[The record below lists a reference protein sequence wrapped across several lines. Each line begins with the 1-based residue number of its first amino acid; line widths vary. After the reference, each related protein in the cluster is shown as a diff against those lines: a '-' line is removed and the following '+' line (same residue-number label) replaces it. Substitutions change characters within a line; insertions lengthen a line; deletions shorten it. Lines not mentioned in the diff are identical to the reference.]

1 MANMRPELVEA
12 LRNPDFVSR
21 SSRDPAA
28 VRIYIKWFEG
38 CFVGNKWLRV
48 VVKLEDDNDSYVLT
62 AFVRSRADV
71 GDIIW
76 QKENP

>member
-1 MANMRPELVEA
+1 MVES

-21 SSRDPAA
+21 SSRDPAT
-28 VRIYIKWFEG
+28 VRICIKWIEG
-38 CFVGNKWLRV
+38 SLVGDKWMRV
-48 VVKLEDDNDSYVLT
+48 VVKRAANNDSYVLT

-71 GDIIW
+71 GDVIW